1 MRTEWFAGLL
11 VTSIS
16 LVAVSGAQ
24 AQDPQ
29 HAVTGMSPFAT
40 FEPLSDDTLDVLS
53 GGANIIVV
61 EQGTLM
67 VNDTSA
73 TATSANNTLTGVQSG
88 LLSGNVVSNNAGF
101 TSGVF
106 NSGNGVG
113 IAINTSVIIN
123 LQ

>member
-1 MRTEWFAGLL
+1 MRAEWFAGLL
-11 VTSIS
+11 VTGIS
-16 LVAVSGAQ
+16 LVVGPGAE
-24 AQDPQ
+24 AQDTQ
-29 HAVTGMSPFAT
+29 SATSAASPFAAL
-40 FEPLSDDTLDVLS
+40 EPISDATLDALS
-53 GGANIIVV
+53 GGANVIIV

-73 TATSANNTLTGVQSG
+73 TATSANNTLSGVQSG